1 MWQSWAVFTSFGLL
15 AALAAGGVWGYQRDK
30 RDELNLRK
38 VYLSKDRIYISLYL
52 DPLAEE
58 QLAALEQQDNE
69 DDYEEI
75 QQERARQMELK
86 RKRQDDIFNKNQAAS
101 KYVNENLPVMGLF
114 SPEEIEEKMK
124 NIRPSTGAPPEAQ
137 DHMEEAMKKVLTD
150 AKQKKKKT
158 TKKKSKKNAATDLLF
173 EGGDSTSSDDDK
185 EETLPEYVD

>member
-1 MWQSWAVFTSFGLL
+1 MMV
-15 AALAAGGVWGYQRDK
+15 
-30 RDELNLRK
+30 DE
-38 VYLSKDRIYISLYL
+38 
-52 DPLAEE
+52 
-58 QLAALEQQDNE
+58 E

-150 AKQKKKKT
+150 ANQKKKKT

>member
-1 MWQSWAVFTSFGLL
+1 
-15 AALAAGGVWGYQRDK
+15 
-30 RDELNLRK
+30 
-38 VYLSKDRIYISLYL
+38 
-52 DPLAEE
+52 
-58 QLAALEQQDNE
+58 
-69 DDYEEI
+69 
-75 QQERARQMELK
+75 MELK

-173 EGGDSTSSDDDK
+173 EGGDSTSSNDDK
-185 EETLPEYVD
+185 EQETLPEYVD